1 MKSGT
6 PPSSRGRPIKTLG
19 SEGKGE
25 QDVNKRPKYREDAN
39 KVVGKID
46 RARKFGS
53 ASYHVS
59 FDTTHT
65 HPEISMK
72 LFEPSLLKVQ
82 ENYFY
87 V

>member
-1 MKSGT
+1 MQ
-6 PPSSRGRPIKTLG
+6 I
-19 SEGKGE
+19 
-25 QDVNKRPKYREDAN
+25 